1 MFHVANANLMHALCA
16 GMGIRDDLVLW
27 GNLVGPT
34 GIEPATSAMSRQRSN
49 QLSYGPKEEC
59 EIYTSV
65 IAGASPNTLDKT
77 SDKNYCH
84 IQFFSP
90 HSQGKQMAI
99 KVSPQSFESMRKVM
113 NGFWIVVPAY
123 LLISLVMPF
132 LLALAALLLV
142 AHTLELPIAFLR
154 LRGKNLPAMEVVSK
168 TLLYGFTWWLPRS
181 LEAK

>member
-1 MFHVANANLMHALCA
+1 M
-16 GMGIRDDLVLW
+16 
-27 GNLVGPT
+27 VGPT

-59 EIYTSV
+59 EIYTSS
-65 IAGASPNTLDKT
+65 ATGASPNALDNI

-84 IQFFSP
+84 IRCFQALYLLQPLYFNHP
-90 HSQGKQMAI
+90 RITMAI

-132 LLALAALLLV
+132 LLVLAALLLV

-154 LRGKNLPAMEVVSK
+154 LRGKNLPTLEVVSK
-168 TLLYGFTWWLPRS
+168 TLLYGFTWWLPKS
-181 LEAK
+181 LETTRAR